1 VKKGSLKNSPFFQNK
16 FLCGVRM
23 NDFVSGLDLE
33 KEIKVGCLAS
43 ILVDN
48 INKKLF
54 GEILTIIDAVGK
66 DAESKKAI
74 KSLVSNAF
82 TRNTRQLVLN
92 INALP
97 KKEA

>member
-1 VKKGSLKNSPFFQNK
+1 MFMIDFLQN
-16 FLCGVRM
+16 
-23 NDFVSGLDLE
+23 LDLE

-43 ILVDN
+43 LIVEQV
-48 INKKLF
+48 NKKLY
-54 GEILTIIDAVGK
+54 GEVQTIIDAVGK
-66 DAESKKAI
+66 DAASTRAI

-82 TRNTRQLVLN
+82 SRNTRQLVLN

>member
-1 VKKGSLKNSPFFQNK
+1 
-16 FLCGVRM
+16 M
-23 NDFVSGLDLE
+23 NDFIDGLDLE

-43 ILVDN
+43 LIVEQV
-48 INKKLF
+48 NKKLY
-54 GEILTIIDAVGK
+54 GEVQTIIDAVGK
-66 DAESKKAI
+66 DAASTRAI

-82 TRNTRQLVLN
+82 SRNTRQLVLN